1 MLKSGAR
8 FLHTSLSPRRSP
20 VGWARRH
27 PSQWKQPQLA
37 NTTGLAAHSRV
48 PLSIGQVLL
57 EPTSDLSPP
66 QGLPPMEDREGTRVP
81 WGSPRSCFRKRRS
94 WQDLCEPLSPTPPA
108 AHLHPHPV
116 SISCPCNSLDMSPP
130 HSGPQLWGSFHSWCF
145 KIL

>member
-1 MLKSGAR
+1 MECSVLVFKFSVWMTVMVQYSYLLYQWHLWRFVKIMIVMLHWLPSSHFPGVHVLKSGAR
-8 FLHTSLSPRRSP
+8 FLHTSLGPRRSP

-37 NTTGLAAHSRV
+37 NTTGLAAHSHV

-94 WQDLCEPLSPTPPA
+94 
-108 AHLHPHPV
+108 
-116 SISCPCNSLDMSPP
+116 
-130 HSGPQLWGSFHSWCF
+130 
-145 KIL
+145 